1 MAPPGAL
8 YKYVTADSA
17 RHILGEATLRWVS
30 PALLEDPWFIG
41 YNAELGF
48 DHQAVNKAMLNTA
61 VAMIFARDLPSGNRD
76 HPLYKAIKRW
86 RSEERFNNE
95 TEAWDAL
102 AELLAPTPETLQQ
115 KLQNIKHAWQDL
127 VSNARV
133 MNFSETP
140 KVLQCWH
147 NQADKFRGLVLR
159 FEPTGSFESAKPVEY
174 VNQRVHLTTVKEQVN
189 DLVGIQK
196 ATVEENFESK
206 LLSNSKLVAY
216 EKEWRCIRI
225 FSEED
230 LDCGED
236 TEDWYMD
243 EEFPVEALKA
253 VYFGFDMAEDQIQE
267 IASLLQ
273 TSYPHTALYKA
284 RKIDEQYDIDFDKFS
299 IEALS
304 EAVGA

>member
-1 MAPPGAL
+1 
-8 YKYVTADSA
+8 
-17 RHILGEATLRWVS
+17 
-30 PALLEDPWFIG
+30 
-41 YNAELGF
+41 
-48 DHQAVNKAMLNTA
+48 
-61 VAMIFARDLPSGNRD
+61 
-76 HPLYKAIKRW
+76 
-86 RSEERFNNE
+86 
-95 TEAWDAL
+95 
-102 AELLAPTPETLQQ
+102 
-115 KLQNIKHAWQDL
+115 
-127 VSNARV
+127 
-133 MNFSETP
+133 
-140 KVLQCWH
+140 
-147 NQADKFRGLVLR
+147 
-159 FEPTGSFESAKPVEY
+159 VEY
-174 VNQRVHLTTVKEQVN
+174 VNQRAHLTTVKEQVN

-196 ATVEENFESK
+196 ATVEEKFESK

-216 EKEWRCIRI
+216 EKEWRCLRI